1 MDKILLVEPNFPIPP
16 KSKNHRDFLPV
27 GLLKFA
33 SFHRERGDEI
43 KLVRG
48 NQNFADFYPTQIK
61 ITSLFTYWSNYVWES
76 VKFYKE
82 TYPKAKVVVGGIYAS
97 LMPDH
102 CKQSGCDEVFA
113 GVDDRVEKFK
123 PAYDL
128 VDVDYQIVHTS
139 RGCLRKCKFCGTW
152 KIEPEFIS
160 KKSIKDEICSN
171 HVIFYDNNLLAN
183 PHIKEILEELKNAKH
198 NGRVVYSESQCGI
211 DGRLLTPEVAKLLK
225 QARFLNPRI
234 AWDHGYGQK
243 KMIKR
248 QIDMLVEAGY
258 PRKEIYVFMIY
269 NFEQD
274 YYEMLKKL
282 KQCKK
287 WGVQIADCRYRPL
300 TQTFE
305 HYNPRQKQTNEDYYI
320 HPRWTDRQ
328 IKSLRRKVREQNIM
342 VRHGFTFYSRK
353 LERLGAK
360 RKEAEL
366 LSKGID
372 NKNILKYTDEQIAGV

>member
-1 MDKILLVEPNFPIPP
+1 
-16 KSKNHRDFLPV
+16 
-27 GLLKFA
+27 
-33 SFHRERGDEI
+33 
-43 KLVRG
+43 
-48 NQNFADFYPTQIK
+48 
-61 ITSLFTYWSNYVWES
+61 
-76 VKFYKE
+76 
-82 TYPKAKVVVGGIYAS
+82 
-97 LMPDH
+97 
-102 CKQSGCDEVFA
+102 
-113 GVDDRVEKFK
+113 
-123 PAYDL
+123 
-128 VDVDYQIVHTS
+128 
-139 RGCLRKCKFCGTW
+139 
-152 KIEPEFIS
+152 
-160 KKSIKDEICSN
+160 
-171 HVIFYDNNLLAN
+171 
-183 PHIKEILEELKNAKH
+183 
-198 NGRVVYSESQCGI
+198 
-211 DGRLLTPEVAKLLK
+211 
-225 QARFLNPRI
+225 
-234 AWDHGYGQK
+234 
-243 KMIKR
+243 
-248 QIDMLVEAGY
+248 
-258 PRKEIYVFMIY
+258 MIY
-269 NFEQD
+269 NFEQE

>member
-1 MDKILLVEPNFPIPP
+1 
-16 KSKNHRDFLPV
+16 
-27 GLLKFA
+27 
-33 SFHRERGDEI
+33 
-43 KLVRG
+43 
-48 NQNFADFYPTQIK
+48 
-61 ITSLFTYWSNYVWES
+61 
-76 VKFYKE
+76 
-82 TYPKAKVVVGGIYAS
+82 
-97 LMPDH
+97 
-102 CKQSGCDEVFA
+102 
-113 GVDDRVEKFK
+113 
-123 PAYDL
+123 
-128 VDVDYQIVHTS
+128 
-139 RGCLRKCKFCGTW
+139 
-152 KIEPEFIS
+152 
-160 KKSIKDEICSN
+160 
-171 HVIFYDNNLLAN
+171 
-183 PHIKEILEELKNAKH
+183 
-198 NGRVVYSESQCGI
+198 
-211 DGRLLTPEVAKLLK
+211 
-225 QARFLNPRI
+225 
-234 AWDHGYGQK
+234 
-243 KMIKR
+243 
-248 QIDMLVEAGY
+248 MLVEAGY